1 MKKNMSGK
9 YPQIIIRKA
18 NIHDLPEMQKL
29 FEETITEVCR
39 KDYTPEQLEA
49 WKSGAENEERW
60 QKVIR
65 EQMVFIAESE
75 GMITGFATLDKG
87 NYIDLLFVHKDFQ
100 HQGIASLLYIQLEL
114 EAIKQ
119 QQLYI
124 TAHVSKTARP
134 FFEKSGFTV
143 LQEQSVPLRGTV
155 LTNYKMEKRLIGS

>member
-9 YPQIIIRKA
+9 DPQMMIRMG
-18 NIHDLPEMQKL
+18 NIHDLPEMRKL

-65 EQMVFIAESE
+65 EQIVFITESE
-75 GMITGFATLDKG
+75 GVITGFATLDKG

-100 HQGIASLLYIQLEL
+100 HQGIASLLYGQLEF

-155 LTNYKMEKRLIGS
+155 LTNYKMEKKLIGS